1 MPRAKDYDERNIS
14 QQPAVEVLK
23 ALGYR
28 YLTSEQAEAM
38 RGNQFNVILK
48 DVLEERLRQLNS
60 YEYKGTTY
68 PFSERNIQQAIRDL
82 DEPLTDGLVKTNEKF
97 TNP

>member
-14 QQPAVEVLK
+14 QQPAIEVLK

-28 YLTSEQAEAM
+28 YLTPEEAEAM

-48 DVLEERLRQLNS
+48 DVLEEKLRELNS
-60 YEYKGTTY
+60 YEYKGDY
-68 PFSERNIQQAIRDL
+68 LSFQ
-82 DEPLTDGLVKTNEKF
+82 
-97 TNP
+97 